1 MLVTLIILTIR
12 IPTLNGNQVF
22 TVCKITKI
30 FAYMQ
35 MNFRRLR
42 CGGNRTQIS
51 RISRIFRGG
60 VGLNTVTCP
69 GYSLRNSKLKT
80 VLKMNYDK
88 RRTDYEKML
97 IIKDYCETDISRG
110 EIIEKYKLRG
120 EGSLMEWIRKF
131 VDPNI
136 KRVIDM
142 KGRKIQLPPAPG
154 VESLEEENARLRKE
168 LELAQLR
175 AEGLEI
181 MIDLAEKQ
189 FKIPI
194 RKKSGA
200 KR

>member
-1 MLVTLIILTIR
+1 MCDFLR
-12 IPTLNGNQVF
+12 ISTDLFLAAVVRF
-22 TVCKITKI
+22 
-30 FAYMQ
+30 Y
-35 MNFRRLR
+35 
-42 CGGNRTQIS
+42 RTQIS
-51 RISRIFRGG
+51 QISRIFGCG
-60 VGLNTVTCP
+60 CGMTCP

-80 VLKMNYDK
+80 VIKMNYDK

>member
-1 MLVTLIILTIR
+1 M
-12 IPTLNGNQVF
+12 
-22 TVCKITKI
+22 I
-30 FAYMQ
+30 FISQIY
-35 MNFRRLR
+35 LS
-42 CGGNRTQIS
+42 QIS
-51 RISRIFRGG
+51 QISQIFI
-60 VGLNTVTCP
+60 LMTCP

-189 FKIPI
+189 FKIPS

>member
-1 MLVTLIILTIR
+1 MRVYLS
-12 IPTLNGNQVF
+12 Q
-22 TVCKITKI
+22 I
-30 FAYMQ
+30 FAAVGISSHR
-35 MNFRRLR
+35 FSWR
-42 CGGNRTQIS
+42 C
-51 RISRIFRGG
+51 
-60 VGLNTVTCP
+60 VGFLTDFTDFTDFFAAVIVTCP

-80 VLKMNYDK
+80 VIKMNYDK

>member
-1 MLVTLIILTIR
+1 MIFLIAHR
-12 IPTLNGNQVF
+12 SHG
-22 TVCKITKI
+22 
-30 FAYMQ
+30 
-35 MNFRRLR
+35 
-42 CGGNRTQIS
+42 
-51 RISRIFRGG
+51 FRGFFYLTDCVKRVIISLFEAVLRFLAG
-60 VGLNTVTCP
+60 VTCP

>member
-1 MLVTLIILTIR
+1 MRFMTDFH
-12 IPTLNGNQVF
+12 G
-22 TVCKITKI
+22 
-30 FAYMQ
+30 FAAD
-35 MNFRRLR
+35 
-42 CGGNRTQIS
+42 GGIAHGFADDYLTQIS
-51 RISRIFRGG
+51 RISQIFLSHRFRGF
-60 VGLNTVTCP
+60 LTCP

>member
-1 MLVTLIILTIR
+1 M
-12 IPTLNGNQVF
+12 
-22 TVCKITKI
+22 K
-30 FAYMQ
+30 
-35 MNFRRLR
+35 
-42 CGGNRTQIS
+42 
-51 RISRIFRGG
+51 
-60 VGLNTVTCP
+60 
-69 GYSLRNSKLKT
+69 
-80 VLKMNYDK
+80 YDK

-131 VDPNI
+131 VDPSI

-154 VESLEEENARLRKE
+154 GESLEEENARLRKE

>member
-1 MLVTLIILTIR
+1 MGVNTDFHGWGCEIYDGFPR
-12 IPTLNGNQVF
+12 ICIGGGVAHRFCGFL
-22 TVCKITKI
+22 
-30 FAYMQ
+30 
-35 MNFRRLR
+35 
-42 CGGNRTQIS
+42 CGG
-51 RISRIFRGG
+51 GG
-60 VGLNTVTCP
+60 TRVLTCP